1 MALAVNI
8 DKLIKGQV
16 VETDRIEYKSG
27 WNPEDVIH
35 TMCAFANDINNL
47 GGGYMVLGVEE
58 KDGVPQLPP
67 KGLERNQIDSIQK
80 KLLELSNTIQPAYF
94 GISDIAEIE
103 GKSVLVLHCPGGDH
117 RPYSA
122 PVSLS
127 KKRKDR
133 AYWIRRYNS
142 TVRANP
148 DEQQTLH
155 EMAAKVPFDDR
166 INHQAS
172 ITDLSLSLIKEFLQ
186 KVQSPLFEQA
196 ETIPFQDLCRQ
207 MQIVKGPDEQLKPVN
222 VGLLLLNN
230 KPEQFFPVTQIDV
243 VIYRDEVGDRFSEK
257 IFTGPIHKQLQN
269 ALDYINT
276 NVIHEEV
283 VKVQGR
289 AEANRFYNYPYAAI
303 EEVLAN
309 AVYHKSYE
317 RRNPIEVNVRPDQI
331 EVLSFPGPLPPVDN
345 KMLKQKRIVSRE
357 YRNRRIGDFLKEL
370 QLTEGRATGFPKI
383 YDAMKRNG
391 SPEPGFETD
400 DDRTYFLAVLP
411 VHPDVASLSNK
422 DNLFFEVDKTSIV
435 LGELRTRL
443 SQVCPKSVSG
453 SGADVILLKLFHE
466 GRQSIGMLMERVS
479 ESNRTRFRENH
490 LNPLMECGLVAFTI
504 PDKPTSS
511 KQKYKLTDQGIGLV
525 ESAINEIDN
534 L

>member
-8 DKLIKGQV
+8 KKLIKGQV

-27 WNPEDVIH
+27 WNPENLIH

-47 GGGYMVLGVEE
+47 GGGYIVIGVEE
-58 KDGVPQLPP
+58 IGGVLQLPP
-67 KGLERNQIDSIQK
+67 KGLERNQIDAIQR
-80 KLLELSNTIQPAYF
+80 KLLELSNTIHPAYF

-103 GKSVLVLHCPGGDH
+103 GKPVLVLHCPGGDH

-127 KKRKDR
+127 KKSNDR
-133 AYWIRRYNS
+133 AYWVRRYNS
-142 TVRANP
+142 TVRANSN
-148 DEQQTLH
+148 EQQTLH

-166 INHQAS
+166 INHHSS
-172 ITDLSLSLIKEFLQ
+172 IKDVSLSLIKEFLH

-196 ETIPFQDLCRQ
+196 DAISFQNLCHQ
-207 MQIVKGPDEQLKPVN
+207 MQIIKGPVEQLKPIN
-222 VGLLLLNN
+222 AGLLLFND

-243 VIYRDEVGDRFSEK
+243 VIYRDEVGDHFSEK

-269 ALDYINT
+269 ALEYINT

-283 VKVQGR
+283 VKVEGR
-289 AEANRFYNYPYAAI
+289 AEANRFYNYPYSAI

-317 RRNPIEVNVRPDQI
+317 HRNPIEVNIRPDQI

-345 KMLKQKRIVSRE
+345 EMLKQKRIVSRE

-383 YDAMKRNG
+383 YEAMKKNG
-391 SPEPGFETD
+391 SPQPRFETD
-400 DDRTYFLAVLP
+400 DDRIYFLAVLS
-411 VHPDVASLSNK
+411 VHPEIKAWGHAGGHARGHAPEIAHSDAEMAILEILKEGPCS
-422 DNLFFEVDKTSIV
+422 T
-435 LGELRTRL
+435 GELLEKLGLQSRTGAFRKNIKNL
-443 SQVCPKSVSG
+443 KKHGFIEYIYPDTPKHPG
-453 SGADVILLKLFHE
+453 
-466 GRQSIGMLMERVS
+466 
-479 ESNRTRFRENH
+479 
-490 LNPLMECGLVAFTI
+490 
-504 PDKPTSS
+504 
-511 KQKYKLTDQGIGLV
+511 QKYVLSGDIRK
-525 ESAINEIDN
+525 S
-534 L
+534 